1 MAELNAPIFARL
13 ADWVEGRLSDEEAQQ
28 VAAQVAGAGAGARS
42 AVAWLREF
50 AALRGRV
57 VLESPSAATRAS
69 LRHAFADY
77 ARAQHSPNLLQRV
90 VAALTFD
97 SGVQP
102 LAAGL
107 RGAGLAPRQMVYA
120 TEVLDIALHI
130 QPRPQDQRFDI
141 NGQIFPKAALTAAA
155 FGAQLLDGAEEVAAS
170 TVDDLGEFQFEALH
184 AGRYAIALE
193 NNQYRVVL
201 AQIEL
206 EQS

>member
-1 MAELNAPIFARL
+1 MAELNAPSLARL
-13 ADWVEGRLSDEEAQQ
+13 ADWVEGRLSDAEAQQ
-28 VAAQVAGAGAGARS
+28 VATQVAGAGAAAQGDLD
-42 AVAWLREF
+42 WLRAL

-57 VLESPSAATRAS
+57 VLESPPATVRAALRQAFVERAHTQRQPSALGRI
-69 LRHAFADY
+69 
-77 ARAQHSPNLLQRV
+77 

-97 SGVQP
+97 SGVQL

-107 RGAGLAPRQMVYA
+107 RGAGHAPRQMIYA

-141 NGQIFPKAALTAAA
+141 NGQIFPKAALATAA
-155 FGAQLLDGAEEVAAS
+155 FGAQLLDGAEQVAAS
-170 TVDDLGEFQFEALH
+170 AVDDLGEFQFEALH

-206 EQS
+206 QQ